1 MPGASGLAHLARR
14 REGLQVK
21 QLCRDAE
28 TDFGQNSYARTQ
40 EWISGKAAMP
50 GRRNGFRAKQLC
62 RDTGTDFGKS
72 SYARTQKRISC
83 KTAMPGHRN
92 GFRAKQLC
100 QDTSAVLRQSFHA
113 WIREWSWR
121 RDKNVV
127 PVWSGGQYHMN
138 QEFAGFWFTWLR
150 FACWNRFWPIKCS
163 GFIRRTDGKYSRK
176 GEVSK

>member
-14 REGLQVK
+14 REVFQVK

-40 EWISGKAAMP
+40 ERISGKA
-50 GRRNGFRAKQLC
+50 
-62 RDTGTDFGKS
+62 
-72 SYARTQKRISC
+72 
-83 KTAMPGHRN
+83 AMPGHRN

-113 WIREWSWR
+113 WIREWSRR

-127 PVWSGGQYHMN
+127 PVGQ
-138 QEFAGFWFTWLR
+138 AGNT
-150 FACWNRFWPIKCS
+150 
-163 GFIRRTDGKYSRK
+163 T
-176 GEVSK
+176 